1 MDLNNTQRRFSVMGT
16 NAFKIANKIMQ
27 NQRICRLLKYQTK
40 DPFMEID
47 PVTGKPQ
54 PDVDGAELI
63 NKQILIVPKIYDDST
78 EKMSYI
84 TAIFDSFVVNVIN
97 PEFKVSTVRFDI
109 ACPYDEWI
117 LNEKSLRPY
126 LIMQE
131 IDAMFNESQLAGIG
145 TLQFYRADDLTL
157 SPWIGGYSMRY
168 KINEFN

>member
-1 MDLNNTQRRFSVMGT
+1 MTEKVTQRRFAVMGT
-16 NAFKIANKIMQ
+16 NTFRIANKIMQ
-27 NQRICRLLKYQTK
+27 NQTICRLLKYQTK
-40 DPFMEID
+40 NPFLLEEN
-47 PVTGKPQ
+47 GKPQ
-54 PDVDGAELI
+54 PDVDGADLI
-63 NKQILIVPKIYDDST
+63 NKQILIVPKIFDDST

-84 TAIFDSFVVNVIN
+84 TAIFDDFVVNQIN

-117 LNEKSLRPY
+117 LNDKTLRPY

-131 IDAMFNESQLAGIG
+131 IDILFNESKMAGIG
-145 TLQFYRADDLTL
+145 TLQFWRADNLTL